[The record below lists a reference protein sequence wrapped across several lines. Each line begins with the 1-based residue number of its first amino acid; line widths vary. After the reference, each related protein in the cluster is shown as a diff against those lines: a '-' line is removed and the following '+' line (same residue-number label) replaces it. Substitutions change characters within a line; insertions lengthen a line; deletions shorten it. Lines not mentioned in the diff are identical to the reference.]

1 MSSEW
6 RWSFHPIQ
14 LRRIGADETLE
25 KLLDYLERTRIFPV
39 MHLVAIRRDRYQ
51 ERPWIARVL
60 YAAFEAAQRM
70 GRRRMRQI
78 TGLAVSFPW
87 LEAELNEVDRLF
99 GGDPFRYGVRENRR
113 TLEALLDYSA
123 EQGLAARRL
132 SVEEIF
138 APETLGTCGTM
149 DRCGLS
155 SALGSGS
162 AHRSRT

>member
-70 GRRRMRQI
+70 GRRRMRHI

-123 EQGLAARRL
+123 VQGLAARRL

-138 APETLGTCGTM
+138 APETLGT
-149 DRCGLS
+149 
-155 SALGSGS
+155 
-162 AHRSRT
+162 